1 MDRAEGI
8 KKLTRLAERLGVK
21 PGALKVR
28 PMVGSKAGMTLTLE
42 FHGHTITR
50 SCDSQGAAE
59 ENFGYLVLWLGD
71 LVKNIERRIETVE
84 EAFYNDG
91 LRQLPDGMDPYGDVA
106 RNLYDGATT
115 LAGARE
121 ILERSLGR
129 LGIEM
134 SNVSAKWQDD
144 PNQASLVIRLPSG
157 RLVKKVS
164 TLQETP
170 RQNLVALA
178 LWLQNRAKNWER
190 GIEKDLD
197 VVFAS
202 NLLPAGS

>member
-8 KKLTRLAERLGVK
+8 KKLSRLAERLGVK
-21 PGALKVR
+21 PGAIKVR
-28 PMVGSKAGMTLTLE
+28 PMTGSKGGMTLTLE
-42 FHGHTITR
+42 FHGNTISR
-50 SCDSQGAAE
+50 SCDIEGSAE

-84 EAFYNDG
+84 EAFFNDG

-106 RNLYDGATT
+106 RNLYAGATT
-115 LAGARE
+115 IAGARDV
-121 ILERSLGR
+121 LERSLAR

-134 SNVSAKWQDD
+134 SNVSVKWQDD
-144 PNQASLVIRLPSG
+144 PTQASLVIKLPSG
-157 RLVKKVS
+157 RLVRKVS
-164 TLQETP
+164 SLQETP
-170 RQNLVALA
+170 RQNLVALS

-202 NLLPAGS
+202 NLLPAGN

>member
-1 MDRAEGI
+1 MDRTEGI
-8 KKLTRLAERLGVK
+8 NRLTRLAERLGVK
-21 PGALKVR
+21 PNAVKVR
-28 PMVGSKAGMTLTLE
+28 PLAGSKGGMTLSLV

-50 SCDSQGAAE
+50 SCDSQDSAE
-59 ENFGYLVLWLGD
+59 ENYGFLVLWLGD

-84 EAFYNDG
+84 EAFYNEG
-91 LRQLPDGMDPYGDVA
+91 VRQLPDGLDPYGNVA

-115 LAGARE
+115 IEGARD

-129 LGIEM
+129 LGIAM
-134 SNVSAKWQDD
+134 TDVSVKWQDD

-190 GIEKDLD
+190 GIERDLD

-202 NLLPAGS
+202 NLLPART

>member
-8 KKLTRLAERLGVK
+8 KKLSRLAERLRVK
-21 PGALKVR
+21 PGAIKVR
-28 PMVGSKAGMTLTLE
+28 PMTGSKGGMTLTLE
-42 FHGHTITR
+42 FHGNTITR
-50 SCDSQGAAE
+50 SCNIEDSAE
-59 ENFGYLVLWLGD
+59 DNFGYLVLWLGD

-84 EAFYNDG
+84 EAFFNDG

-106 RNLYDGATT
+106 RNLYAGATT
-115 LAGARE
+115 IDGARDMIE
-121 ILERSLGR
+121 SSLAR

-134 SNVSAKWQDD
+134 SNVSVKWQDD

-164 TLQETP
+164 SLQATP
-170 RQNLVALA
+170 RQNLVALS

-202 NLLPAGS
+202 NLLPAGN